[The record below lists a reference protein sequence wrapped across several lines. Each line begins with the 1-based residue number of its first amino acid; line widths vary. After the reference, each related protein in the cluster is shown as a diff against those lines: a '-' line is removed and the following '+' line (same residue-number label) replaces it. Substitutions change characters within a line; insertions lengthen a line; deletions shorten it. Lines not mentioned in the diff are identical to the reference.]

1 MGVFLDKSICYR
13 FRESIGETKIF
24 VYDEGL
30 KNHYNLFCVVMD
42 RLDSSIEYLNKNSK
56 KPKTENDFLFFITHS
71 CIVLDAVKQ
80 LFQSLNLTN
89 TYTDINNA
97 NSYTYFKDTCTAYPR
112 IFPEDKLPTDDKFF
126 EYFRSLSM
134 AHPFETSRP
143 KFFKKNEIQYSPWII
158 VRSSFSELKDP
169 VGARIYSNQ
178 FEDIQDLKFPFER
191 LKGYINSR
199 YLLIDEATEKI
210 HQIVEEKRGIWK
222 KNKIPRQL
230 PPIQTLEE
238 IKKRLKERYEE
249 TYTVDSALNCFKVQ
263 LTDIN
268 NQSIVLNYLKVIEDL
283 LPSLI
288 DTIDMLNHER
298 SEDLLYSVLNTRP
311 KSMHQMAD
319 YQLEKIFMYL
329 DISDETSSN
338 YHWGLEQAEDFA
350 EGLGNKWVSIN
361 TDTMNAEEIKL
372 LVRVACYFEKKEQL
386 NN

>member
-1 MGVFLDKSICYR
+1 MDVFLDKSICDR

-24 VYDEGL
+24 VYDKEL
-30 KNHYNLFCVVMD
+30 KDHYNLFYVVMD
-42 RLDSSIEYLNKNSK
+42 RLDSSIEYLNKNSE

-80 LFQSLNLTN
+80 LFRSLDLKN
-89 TYTDINNA
+89 TYTDTDDA
-97 NSYTYFKDTCTAYPR
+97 TSYTYFKDTCTAYPR
-112 IFPEDKLPTDDKFF
+112 IFPEDNLPTDDKFF

-158 VRSSFSELKDP
+158 VRSRFSELKDP

-178 FEDIQDLKFPFER
+178 FEDIQDLKFPFKC
-191 LKGYINSR
+191 LKGYVNSR

-210 HQIVEEKRGIWK
+210 HQIIEEKRENWK

-230 PPIQTLEE
+230 PPIQTLKE

-249 TYTVDSALNCFKVQ
+249 TYDIDSALNCFKVQ

-268 NQSIVLNYLKVIEDL
+268 NQSIVSNYLKVIEDL

-288 DTIDMLNHER
+288 DTIDMLNHEK
-298 SEDLLYSVLNTRP
+298 SENLLHSVLNTRP
-311 KSMHQMAD
+311 KNMHQMAN
-319 YQLEKIFMYL
+319 YQLEKIFTYL
-329 DISDETSSN
+329 DISDGTSSN
-338 YHWGLEQAEDFA
+338 YQWGLEQAEDFV
-350 EGLGNKWVSIN
+350 EELGNKWISIN

-372 LVRVACYFEKKEQL
+372 LVRAACYFEKKEQL